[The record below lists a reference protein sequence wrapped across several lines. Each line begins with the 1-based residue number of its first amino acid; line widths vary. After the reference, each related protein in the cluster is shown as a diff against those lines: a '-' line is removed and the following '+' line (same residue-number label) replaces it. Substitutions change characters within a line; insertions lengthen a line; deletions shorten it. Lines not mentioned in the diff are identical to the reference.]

1 MSRKS
6 KYKRLISSFQK
17 KIPEYRRSPELFA
30 REVCRFQP
38 DEWQKAV
45 FADIAEY
52 PKVSVRSGQGVGKTG
67 CEAVLCLW
75 FLSCFPYS
83 RVVATAPTKQ
93 QLNDVL
99 WAEVSKWQSKSPL
112 LKAVLKWTKTKVSV
126 TGYEERWFATAR
138 TATKPENMQGFHEEN
153 MLFIVDEASGV
164 ADPIME
170 AVLGTLSGSNNKLLM
185 CGNPTR
191 TSGTFYDSHNCDRA
205 LYRCH
210 KVSSRDSSRTN
221 KENISA
227 MERKY
232 GKESNFIRVRVDG
245 DFPKQEDDVFL
256 SIEMVEASVNTDF
269 EEPKIPDI
277 IHIGC
282 DVARYGDDKTVIGY
296 KVNEKVEFYCKRNG
310 QDTMK
315 TADDIMM
322 CFEKLLRQYPKYTGS
337 VYVKVDDGGVGGG
350 VVDRLR
356 QMKRSNPKRFC
367 RMEVIPVKF
376 GLKIKH
382 QYYDD
387 TTTYMMAV
395 VRNLLSPH
403 DEDGMP
409 KPAGLI
415 LPKDDDLIAQLSGR
429 KYFMTDKSKIR
440 VESKDAIKSRGGHS
454 PDEADCILLCCLPVK
469 PKKRR

>member
-1 MSRKS
+1 
-6 KYKRLISSFQK
+6 
-17 KIPEYRRSPELFA
+17 
-30 REVCRFQP
+30 
-38 DEWQKAV
+38 
-45 FADIAEY
+45 
-52 PKVSVRSGQGVGKTG
+52 
-67 CEAVLCLW
+67 
-75 FLSCFPYS
+75 
-83 RVVATAPTKQ
+83 
-93 QLNDVL
+93 
-99 WAEVSKWQSKSPL
+99 
-112 LKAVLKWTKTKVSV
+112 
-126 TGYEERWFATAR
+126 
-138 TATKPENMQGFHEEN
+138 
-153 MLFIVDEASGV
+153 
-164 ADPIME
+164 
-170 AVLGTLSGSNNKLLM
+170 
-185 CGNPTR
+185 
-191 TSGTFYDSHNCDRA
+191 
-205 LYRCH
+205 
-210 KVSSRDSSRTN
+210 
-221 KENISA
+221 
-227 MERKY
+227 
-232 GKESNFIRVRVDG
+232 
-245 DFPKQEDDVFL
+245 
-256 SIEMVEASVNTDF
+256 
-269 EEPKIPDI
+269 
-277 IHIGC
+277 
-282 DVARYGDDKTVIGY
+282 
-296 KVNEKVEFYCKRNG
+296 
-310 QDTMK
+310 MK

-356 QMKRSNPKRFC
+356 QMKRSNPKRFG